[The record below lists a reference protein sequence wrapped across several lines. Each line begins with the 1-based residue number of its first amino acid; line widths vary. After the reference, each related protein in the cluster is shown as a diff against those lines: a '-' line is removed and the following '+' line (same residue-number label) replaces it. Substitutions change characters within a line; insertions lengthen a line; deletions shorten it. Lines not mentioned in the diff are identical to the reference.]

1 MHNGYSLDTCDICG
15 KQLRI
20 GHKFN
25 LCATH
30 LKEQQ
35 DKERIEHWL
44 VTGDTGYSVGSTI
57 RGCIRNY
64 ILESQNNCCAI
75 CGQSSI
81 WNNKP
86 LQFVLDHIDG
96 NASNGF
102 RDNLRLI
109 CPNCDSQLETFK
121 SRNATSARRIKTKD
135 NRKKKIN
142 QINLDTLEVIHT
154 YNSVAEAGRTIN
166 CRPGNISNCL
176 SGRSSSCSGFG
187 WSYFENDI

>member
-1 MHNGYSLDTCDICG
+1 MHNGYSEDTCEVCG
-15 KQLRI
+15 KQLRL

-25 LCATH
+25 LCAIH

-44 VTGDTGYSVGSTI
+44 ATGDTGYSVGSTI

-64 ILESQNNCCAI
+64 ILKSQNNCCAI
-75 CGQSSI
+75 CGQSST

-96 NASNGF
+96 DASNGF

-121 SRNATSARRIKTKD
+121 SRNAVSARRIKTKD

-142 QINLDTLEVIHT
+142 QIDLDTLEVLHT
-154 YNSVAEAGRTIN
+154 YNSIAEAGRAMN
-166 CRPGNISNCL
+166 CKQRNISNCL
-176 SGRSSSCSGFG
+176 TGRNKSCSGFG
-187 WSYFENDI
+187 WSYFEDAI